1 MYDMTAEMVLRGP
14 GDGATIQGP
23 AGGAL
28 TFKVR
33 GRQSKGTLTA
43 FENIIASHDGSPL
56 HLHENEDEVWYVLE
70 GQLQFKI
77 DSEIGSARA
86 CSFAFVP
93 RRTPHCFQMRVIG
106 PPLAESDP
114 L

>member
-43 FENIIASHDGSPL
+43 FENIIAPHDGPPL
-56 HLHENEDEVWYVLE
+56 HLHENEDEVWYVLA
-70 GQLQFKI
+70 GRLRFKMA
-77 DSEIGSARA
+77 GRSAARSPA
-86 CSFAFVP
+86 HSFSCPDAP
-93 RRTPHCFQMRVIG
+93 RT
-106 PPLAESDP
+106 ASK
-114 L
+114 